1 MPACPRREW
10 EAKVRLDDAP
20 RSFRIS
26 IMMTCAKAG
35 RGLMSDLDVDVDW
48 VWQVFKHTW
57 VIIK

>member
-35 RGLMSDLDVDVDW
+35 RGLMSDLDLDVDVD
-48 VWQVFKHTW
+48 VDGD
-57 VIIK
+57 VIVAVSFI